1 MIKDCNFSMGMILFI
16 YCRQYFFGDA
26 FKTFWPTGSKSFNV
40 KLFPLARKFR
50 FTSIQITFL
59 LSIRVFPFQGTQWF
73 RLNYIVKQS
82 KTALDRWHSARH
94 LIFFLS
100 TILFWWTLCK
110 VLTWIEGLHW
120 IERVHIN
127 YRLVIERFLLWQ
139 STKKYYAKIIYLW
152 LRKWTESPECEIWNY
167 FRKRKLSSLGLF
179 CLQLIYFWLR
189 AERKKTSHR
198 RH

>member
-1 MIKDCNFSMGMILFI
+1 MIKECNFSMGMILFI
-16 YCRQYFFGDA
+16 YCRQYFFEDA

-94 LIFFLS
+94 LIFFSINNL
-100 TILFWWTLCK
+100 ILMNSLQSVDMNRRPLLNWKSAYQLQISYWTFF
-110 VLTWIEGLHW
+110 IM
-120 IERVHIN
+120 
-127 YRLVIERFLLWQ
+127 
-139 STKKYYAKIIYLW
+139 
-152 LRKWTESPECEIWNY
+152 TEY
-167 FRKRKLSSLGLF
+167 
-179 CLQLIYFWLR
+179 
-189 AERKKTSHR
+189 
-198 RH
+198 